1 MLLQDAVSL
10 LWACGQLVNLQGQQR
25 QQLQQQASTTAAP
38 ASTPPLLAMADQH
51 SCQHVQNLVDVLA
64 QHVSHLIQQSNNTSM
79 STSITSGSGRSS
91 SSSSSSSSTV
101 PRAADLDP
109 WHPEDLTD
117 AVVGLAAAGLKTQ
130 HTAELLDAVA
140 HEVYRQLS
148 NRHSHGTGSFT
159 VDGVVKLLRS
169 YADLDYKDGADWA
182 KQLLSTVAS
191 ARQCQ
196 HEHQGSEVI
205 QLS

>member
-1 MLLQDAVSL
+1 
-10 LWACGQLVNLQGQQR
+10 
-25 QQLQQQASTTAAP
+25 
-38 ASTPPLLAMADQH
+38 
-51 SCQHVQNLVDVLA
+51 
-64 QHVSHLIQQSNNTSM
+64 
-79 STSITSGSGRSS
+79 
-91 SSSSSSSSTV
+91 V

-182 KQLLSTVAS
+182 KQLSFIYCRVCKAMPACTS
-191 ARQCQ
+191 
-196 HEHQGSEVI
+196 G
-205 QLS
+205 